1 MTAAVS
7 SLTSGRLL
15 ARSAFWNFFGMAAP
29 ILMALFAIPLL
40 IEGMGKERFGLLA
53 IIWMGVGYFSLF
65 DMGLG
70 RALTKM
76 VSERLGR
83 GTTDDLDALIWTALI
98 LLVFLGGLG
107 ASVLL
112 MFSDALV
119 TRVLNVPAELQSE
132 GVAAFRILAVGVPL
146 VILTAGLVGL
156 LQAHQ
161 RFGTI
166 TVIRVP
172 LGVLTFGGPLV
183 TLQFTPS
190 IAWATAVL
198 LIGRMFALA
207 AYYLAARGVRPE
219 LRNRPFFDRSEVSPL
234 LGFGGWLTVTNIV
247 GPLMTYMDRFVIGAF
262 LTLTAVTHYVTP
274 YEVLSRLQ
282 MFPQAIMGVM
292 FPAMAAAHGG
302 DPNRLA
308 TLYGHSSRLIYWGTL
323 PVIAGV
329 FLFASEGLFFWL
341 GRDFQL
347 AATPVVYWLAVGWAI
362 NSLARPAFT
371 VLQSAGRPDLVAKT
385 HLLELTPYFLV
396 LWWLTSR
403 YGISGV
409 AAAWT
414 LRVLADTFILN
425 VLAARK
431 LPELKTQVT
440 RTYLTIVFTVMT
452 FFGLWMLESVP
463 TRLLAALGVV
473 AVSTIALWPLLRRA
487 IMSR

>member
-1 MTAAVS
+1 MTTAVS

-29 ILMALFAIPLL
+29 ILIALFAIPLL

-83 GTTDDLDALIWTALI
+83 GTTDNLGALVWTALI

-132 GVAAFRILAVGVPL
+132 GIAAFRILAVGVPL

-166 TVIRVP
+166 TAIRVP

-198 LIGRMFALA
+198 LIGRMFALT
-207 AYYLAARGVRPE
+207 AYYLAARGVRSE
-219 LRNRPFFDRSEVSPL
+219 LRKRPFFDPSEVSPL

-247 GPLMTYMDRFVIGAF
+247 GPLMTYLDRFVIGAF
-262 LTLTAVTHYVTP
+262 LNLTAVTHYVTP

-302 DPNRLA
+302 DPSRLA
-308 TLYGHSSRLIYWGTL
+308 TLYEHSSRLIYWATL

-329 FLFASEGLFFWL
+329 FLFAPEGLFFWL

-347 AATPVVYWLAVGWAI
+347 AATPVVYWLAVGWVI

-385 HLLELTPYFLV
+385 HLLELVPYFLV
-396 LWWLTSR
+396 LWWFTSR

-409 AAAWT
+409 AAAWA

-425 VLAARK
+425 VIAARK
-431 LPELKTQVT
+431 LPKLKTQVN
-440 RTYLTIVFTVMT
+440 RTYLTIVLTLMT
-452 FFGLWMLESVP
+452 FSGLWMLESVP
-463 TRLLAALGVV
+463 VRLLAAFGLLAG
-473 AVSTIALWPLLRRA
+473 STIALWPLFRHAFMNR
-487 IMSR
+487 